1 MSDNELGAFLR
12 ARREAVT
19 PSEVGLPEGPRRR
32 TPGLRRS
39 ELATLSGISIEYLTR
54 LEQGRD
60 RNPSPQVLAALADA
74 LRLSGETR
82 LHLGRLLKHTNDH
95 KLLCPAAETP
105 VRHVRPTVQALLDQ
119 LDPAPAVLVNRL
131 SEVIACTFGY
141 ERLAGPVGLLD
152 GERPSLLRYVF
163 TDPRA
168 RETYPDWSRVA
179 DTQFAMAGFDLARD
193 DPHVSHLADELT
205 VTAGTEFTDRLAAS
219 PRLPVRSGVERFVHP
234 DSGELRLAY
243 ETLDLPDADGQ
254 RLLVHLPGDET
265 TAASL
270 DRLTGRRP
278 GALRAVNG

>member
-1 MSDNELGAFLR
+1 MSENELGAFLR

-39 ELATLSGISIEYLTR
+39 ELATLSGISVEYLTR

-60 RNPSPQVLAALADA
+60 RNPSAQVLAALADA

-105 VRHVRPTVQALLDQ
+105 VRQVRPTVQALLDR
-119 LDPAPAVLVNRL
+119 LDPSPAVLLNRL
-131 SEVIACTFGY
+131 SEVVACTTGY
-141 ERLAGPVGLLD
+141 ERLMQPVGLLD
-152 GERPSLLRYVF
+152 GEQPSVLRYVF

-168 RETYPDWSRVA
+168 HDTYPDWGRVA
-179 DTQFAMAGFDLARD
+179 DAQFGMVGFDLARD
-193 DPHVSHLADELT
+193 DPHVSHLAAELAL
-205 VTAGTEFTDRLAAS
+205 TAGSEFANRLAA
-219 PRLPVRSGVERFVHP
+219 PPKLPVRSGVERFVHP
-234 DSGELRLAY
+234 ESGELRLAY
-243 ETLDLPDADGQ
+243 ETLDLPDPDGQ
-254 RLLVHLPGDET
+254 RILVHLPGDET
-265 TAASL
+265 TAAAL

-278 GALRAVNG
+278 GALRAVSG